1 MAAKK
6 MSKDEAIKIS
16 TIDNKAYERGT
27 LSDDADGQKRL
38 LIAGKVKLKRPTD

>member
-6 MSKDEAIKIS
+6 KSKDEAIKTS

-27 LSDDADGQKRL
+27 LSDDADG
-38 LIAGKVKLKRPTD
+38 